1 MRSSALGGRRYVT
14 PHQIKRT
21 GFSHSRY
28 LRSIPRASCKTIA
41 LYSSGAA
48 PHLAADGACWL
59 PRLLVRVDHVAGL
72 VFRRCEH
79 GLIAHAAPGLE
90 AGALLD
96 VVILHLEE
104 ARLCPLA
111 VRAVSPA
118 AHDGFE
124 LVLAEIVRD
133 LVVNG
138 ALGTT
143 NRFA

>member
-1 MRSSALGGRRYVT
+1 MRDSGASAAAPAARCKNCRRGSFILNLPSHHSITSSAATNKPGGA
-14 PHQIKRT
+14 H
-21 GFSHSRY
+21 
-28 LRSIPRASCKTIA
+28 
-41 LYSSGAA
+41 GAQ
-48 PHLAADGACWL
+48 CWL
-59 PRLLVRVDHVAGL
+59 LRLLVRVDHVAGP

-118 AHDGFE
+118 AHDGLE
-124 LVLAEIVRD
+124 LVL
-133 LVVNG
+133 
-138 ALGTT
+138 
-143 NRFA
+143 